1 MKGQRRLQ
9 EAPTPECSVCCP
21 AWQSMLQAKK
31 EALENSIRQ
40 RLVAVRERELNY
52 YFDNCRIM
60 GTTSAVLSGLAMSGI
75 QYHYL
80 LVRSTDW
87 DDTYELAQHSIEEM
101 VFLAILTITLGLNL
115 QLLFIC
121 MLVSLLGPQLALRG
135 PDGSLH
141 DAVEGMHSWNT
152 VIMAFFMLS
161 VFLLE
166 LCVFSF
172 SYGHKQLNDFGR
184 VILVCTDSLLIFAT
198 VRYARKIMRRLA
210 LPKEQRVSGAF
221 FAHQKGDPISSFQ
234 GLEHEGFRD
243 DPVHANGLS
252 SARIPT
258 RAAPSATRI
267 AGDEAL
273 PLTAE
278 SLDHS
283 VNEFLSGHALAS
295 IPVHRPLEAPAPEPP
310 GPSAASCVAAAGWG
324 VFPSVKEPRGHESE
338 EEDEEMPLNG
348 RPRNLPAVRISKKPR
363 RAQRS
368 QMLNPSW
375 LNLGAPP
382 TEEHEAPAVSWREE
396 LRLLRHALFVPPHIE
411 KSLQARDGFGRQE
424 LERVKEQEE
433 AVEQLMREKAGHC
446 PAGPVQISAAR
457 TKNAI

>member
-1 MKGQRRLQ
+1 
-9 EAPTPECSVCCP
+9 
-21 AWQSMLQAKK
+21 MLQAKK

-40 RLVAVRERELNY
+40 RLVAVRERELHY
-52 YFDNCRIM
+52 YFDNARIM
-60 GTTSAVLSGLAMSGI
+60 GTTSAVLSGLSYSGI
-75 QYHYL
+75 RYHYL
-80 LVRSTDW
+80 LVRNSDW

-101 VFLAILTITLGLNL
+101 VFLAMLTITMGLNL

-121 MLVSLLGPQLALRG
+121 MLVALLGPQLALRG

-172 SYGHKQLNDFGR
+172 TYGHNQLNVVGR
-184 VILVCTDSLLIFAT
+184 VILISSDSLLIFAT
-198 VRYARKIMRRLA
+198 VRYARMIMRRLA

-234 GLEHEGFRD
+234 GLEHEGFHD

-295 IPVHRPLEAPAPEPP
+295 IPVHRPLVEAPAPEPP
-310 GPSAASCVAAAGWG
+310 APSAASCVAAAGWG
-324 VFPSVKEPRGHESE
+324 VFPSVREPRGHESE

-348 RPRNLPAVRISKKPR
+348 RPRNRPAVRISKKPR

-368 QMLNPSW
+368 QMLN
-375 LNLGAPP
+375 LGVPP

-433 AVEQLMREKAGHC
+433 AVEQLMREKAHC
-446 PAGPVQISAAR
+446 PAGPVQISDAR

>member
-1 MKGQRRLQ
+1 
-9 EAPTPECSVCCP
+9 
-21 AWQSMLQAKK
+21 MLQAKK

-40 RLVAVRERELNY
+40 RLVAVRERELHY
-52 YFDNCRIM
+52 YFDNARIM
-60 GTTSAVLSGLAMSGI
+60 GTTSAVLSGLSYSGI
-75 QYHYL
+75 RYHYL
-80 LVRSTDW
+80 LVRNSDW

-101 VFLAILTITLGLNL
+101 VFLAMLTITMGLNL

-121 MLVSLLGPQLALRG
+121 MLVALLGPQLALRG

-172 SYGHKQLNDFGR
+172 TYGHNQLNDVGR
-184 VILVCTDSLLIFAT
+184 VILISSDSLLIFAT
-198 VRYARKIMRRLA
+198 VRYARMIMRRLA

-234 GLEHEGFRD
+234 GLEHEGFHD

-295 IPVHRPLEAPAPEPP
+295 IPVHRPLVEAPAPEPP
-310 GPSAASCVAAAGWG
+310 APSAASCVAAAGWG
-324 VFPSVKEPRGHESE
+324 VFPSVREPRGHESE

-348 RPRNLPAVRISKKPR
+348 RPRAACTCPIRRRVVPSETSRATWFRGALHRPVPTAAMQVLQHASAHHGASPFPQVRFTVQFQRPSTCAMLPGPAPDDRAVRLCESDCVWL
-363 RAQRS
+363 
-368 QMLNPSW
+368 QMIADEC
-375 LNLGAPP
+375 G
-382 TEEHEAPAVSWREE
+382 
-396 LRLLRHALFVPPHIE
+396 
-411 KSLQARDGFGRQE
+411 
-424 LERVKEQEE
+424 
-433 AVEQLMREKAGHC
+433 
-446 PAGPVQISAAR
+446 
-457 TKNAI
+457 

>member
-1 MKGQRRLQ
+1 
-9 EAPTPECSVCCP
+9 
-21 AWQSMLQAKK
+21 MLQAKK

-40 RLVAVRERELNY
+40 RLVAVRERELHY
-52 YFDNCRIM
+52 YFDNARIM
-60 GTTSAVLSGLAMSGI
+60 GTTSAVLSGLSYSGI
-75 QYHYL
+75 RYHYL
-80 LVRSTDW
+80 LVRNSDW

-101 VFLAILTITLGLNL
+101 VFLAMLTITMGLNL

-121 MLVSLLGPQLALRG
+121 MLVALLGPQLALRG

-172 SYGHKQLNDFGR
+172 TYGHNQLNVVGR
-184 VILVCTDSLLIFAT
+184 VILISSDSLLIFAT
-198 VRYARKIMRRLA
+198 VRYARMIMRRLA

-234 GLEHEGFRD
+234 GLEHEGFHD

-295 IPVHRPLEAPAPEPP
+295 IPVHRPLVEAPAPEPP
-310 GPSAASCVAAAGWG
+310 APSAASCVAAAGWG
-324 VFPSVKEPRGHESE
+324 VFPSVREPRGHESE

-348 RPRNLPAVRISKKPR
+348 RPRNRPAVRISKKPR
-363 RAQRS
+363 RAHSARRCSTWACRRRKSTRHPPSPGARS
-368 QMLNPSW
+368 CDCYATPSSRRRTSRRACKLATALDGRNLSASKSRRKQSSNCCGRGRGCGPKSGGGDSRLVCAPNPEERIVQYLRPCSF
-375 LNLGAPP
+375 GSI
-382 TEEHEAPAVSWREE
+382 TESKIRW
-396 LRLLRHALFVPPHIE
+396 
-411 KSLQARDGFGRQE
+411 
-424 LERVKEQEE
+424 
-433 AVEQLMREKAGHC
+433 
-446 PAGPVQISAAR
+446 
-457 TKNAI
+457 